1 LTCLSEGGIDVDSA
15 LAVVRL
21 VLAALVAGSA
31 LARLADPPRTRRAVA
46 AVGVP
51 SGLARVAA
59 GGLPFLDVAIATGLA
74 FGATAWWS
82 ALAALGRLLVP
93 IGPLAAGMVRGHA
106 GVTTLSPIIR
116 NLMLAIPAAV
126 LLVDGYRHSGPD
138 LAGWMAGLSPAQQI
152 CVGAGAAALALGSGG
167 ALRWRGRSTPP
178 PAADVGVEADTA
190 DLPPG
195 PSAATLVHPAP
206 ELTIGMATYDDFDGV
221 YFTLQ
226 ALRLYHDLDNTELLV
241 VDNYGCD
248 HTRALVRDWVHGT
261 YVRATDIVGT
271 AATKDLVFR
280 HASGRAVLC
289 CDSHVLFVPGAI
301 ARLRAF
307 YRAHPECADL
317 LQGPLLY
324 DDGEV
329 VSTHFEPV
337 WRGQMWGIWA
347 TDPRGSNGDGDPFEI
362 PMQGLG
368 VFSCRAD
375 AWPGFHPG
383 FRGFGGEEGYL
394 HEKFRQAGRRCM
406 CVPWLRWMH
415 RFGRPRGPAYPLTIE
430 DKLRNYVLGH
440 NELGLDISPVLAHFS
455 EFLPAE
461 RVVQVAEAAVSEGP
475 RP

>member
-1 LTCLSEGGIDVDSA
+1 
-15 LAVVRL
+15 
-21 VLAALVAGSA
+21 
-31 LARLADPPRTRRAVA
+31 
-46 AVGVP
+46 
-51 SGLARVAA
+51 
-59 GGLPFLDVAIATGLA
+59 
-74 FGATAWWS
+74 
-82 ALAALGRLLVP
+82 
-93 IGPLAAGMVRGHA
+93 
-106 GVTTLSPIIR
+106 
-116 NLMLAIPAAV
+116 
-126 LLVDGYRHSGPD
+126 
-138 LAGWMAGLSPAQQI
+138 
-152 CVGAGAAALALGSGG
+152 
-167 ALRWRGRSTPP
+167 
-178 PAADVGVEADTA
+178 
-190 DLPPG
+190 
-195 PSAATLVHPAP
+195 
-206 ELTIGMATYDDFDGV
+206 
-221 YFTLQ
+221 
-226 ALRLYHDLDNTELLV
+226 
-241 VDNYGCD
+241 
-248 HTRALVRDWVHGT
+248 
-261 YVRATDIVGT
+261 
-271 AATKDLVFR
+271 VFR